1 MNFKEEINNN
11 NADKW
16 IEVINDEIDS
26 IRNNDVREL
35 TDLPSQRKAIRCK
48 WVLRKKFKAN
58 RSPRQMQN

>member
-58 RSPRQMQN
+58 RSPRQMQS